1 MKITPLAL
9 SGVFLLEREPFV
21 DERGSFARQ
30 FCLKE
35 LAQQG
40 LDFTIC
46 QCNLSGNTRKYTL
59 RGLHYQK
66 APYPERKI
74 VSCFSGRML
83 DVVVDVRPDS
93 PTYLQHLS
101 VELSAKNGKMLYIP
115 PQMAHGF
122 LTLEDDTTA
131 YYQLSEFFHSEAY
144 AGLRWNDPK
153 LNIQWPTN
161 CPIINKRDNTYEL
174 L

>member
-74 VSCFSGRML
+74 VSCFSGRM
-83 DVVVDVRPDS
+83 
-93 PTYLQHLS
+93 
-101 VELSAKNGKMLYIP
+101 
-115 PQMAHGF
+115 
-122 LTLEDDTTA
+122 
-131 YYQLSEFFHSEAY
+131 
-144 AGLRWNDPK
+144 
-153 LNIQWPTN
+153 
-161 CPIINKRDNTYEL
+161 
-174 L
+174 

>member
-1 MKITPLAL
+1 MKITSLAL
-9 SGVFLLEREPFV
+9 AGVFLLEREPFV

-35 LAQQG
+35 FVPFG

-46 QCNLSGNTRKYTL
+46 QCNLSDNVHKYTL

-66 APYPERKI
+66 EPYSETKI
-74 VSCFSGRML
+74 VSCFRGRML

-93 PTYLQHLS
+93 PTYLQHLA
-101 VELSAKNGKMLYIP
+101 VELSAQNGKMLYVP

-122 LTLEDDTTA
+122 CTLEDNTTV
-131 YYQLSEFFHSEAY
+131 YYQLGEFFHPEAY

-153 LNIQWPTN
+153 LNIQWPTDN
-161 CPIINKRDNTYEL
+161 PIINQRDNSYDL